1 MQDPKFSE
9 IKEEVQ
15 STIDEILKRNLDGKD
30 LESGE
35 GQKLTNQINDEVM
48 KELQEKYKGFKFII
62 NVNIFK
68 NDGGI
73 NFSGI
78 ASYNPNNDG
87 SLTVK
92 YGNENFN
99 AFVGLFAFSQ

>member
-1 MQDPKFSE
+1 MQKPKFSE

-15 STIDEILKRNLDGKD
+15 STIEEILKNNLEGKD

-78 ASYNPNNDG
+78 ASYNHNNDC
-87 SLTVK
+87 SLTV
-92 YGNENFN
+92 E
-99 AFVGLFAFSQ
+99 

>member
-1 MQDPKFSE
+1 MQKPKFSE

-15 STIDEILKRNLDGKD
+15 SSIEEILKNFFEGKE
-30 LESGE
+30 LEE
-35 GQKLTNQINDEVM
+35 GGIKKLINEISNEIM
-48 KELQEKYKGFKFII
+48 KELQEKYKGFKFIV

-87 SLTVK
+87 SLIV
-92 YGNENFN
+92 E
-99 AFVGLFAFSQ
+99 

>member
-15 STIDEILKRNLDGKD
+15 STIEEILKNNLEGKD

-68 NDGGI
+68 ADGGI
-73 NFSGI
+73 NFTGMC
-78 ASYNPNNDG
+78 SYNPENDG
-87 SLTVK
+87 TTTVK
-92 YGNENFN
+92 YGNENYN
-99 AFVGLFAFSQ
+99 AFVGIFAFAN

>member
-1 MQDPKFSE
+1 MQEPKFSE

-15 STIDEILKRNLDGKD
+15 SSIEEILKKYLEGKE
-30 LESGE
+30 LEE
-35 GQKLTNQINDEVM
+35 GGTKKLINEISDEIM
-48 KELQEKYKGFKFII
+48 KELQEKYKGFKFIV

-99 AFVGLFAFSQ
+99 SFVGLFAISQ